1 MQNWKTAGISGV
13 NASRL
18 EQIWEGRKLR
28 NRYLYILYVFFVD
41 VFFCEELYLHKP
53 LLKYV

>member
-1 MQNWKTAGISGV
+1 MQNWKAAGFSGI

-18 EQIWEGRKLR
+18 EQIWERKKLR

-41 VFFCEELYLHKP
+41 VFFFFVSNYIYTNHF
-53 LLKYV
+53 